1 MSLTPTQQV
10 TNIVTVANIIEVTKQ
25 TLNKVGFEY
34 HAPLE
39 PSEINELV
47 SKEVNKIIQN
57 SDGNTVASDEP
68 VIGA

>member
-47 SKEVNKIIQN
+47 SKEVNKIIQG
-57 SDGNTVASDEP
+57 DGNTVASDEP